1 MSIARVHLPYRGF
14 FLVQPRRQSPRTKP
28 QATLAA
34 PRTQCAPGAR
44 LHSGIANSLNASP
57 PKHLPIPTA
66 AGALFI
72 FYSPVWLQRTTT
84 KISPTSQTGTARPA
98 PISYIYIFAFQPR
111 PSIARTS
118 PAHLLVCASNRGVQS
133 SVQLAIILPTDGSL

>member
-1 MSIARVHLPYRGF
+1 MSVARVHLPYRGF

-57 PKHLPIPTA
+57 PKHLPISTA
-66 AGALFI
+66 AGAPFI
-72 FYSPVWLQRTTT
+72 CSAQSGSATTT
-84 KISPTSQTGTARPA
+84 KTSPTSQQTGTARPA
-98 PISYIYIFAFQPR
+98 APRPNFVFAFQPR

-118 PAHLLVCASNRGVQS
+118 PAHLLVCAMR
-133 SVQLAIILPTDGSL
+133 IK